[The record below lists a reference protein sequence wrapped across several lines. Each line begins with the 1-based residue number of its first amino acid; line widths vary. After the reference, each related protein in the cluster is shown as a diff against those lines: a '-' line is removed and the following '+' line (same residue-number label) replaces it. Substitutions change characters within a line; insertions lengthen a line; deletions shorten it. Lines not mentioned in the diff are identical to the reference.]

1 MLAGQKANRRKTEAT
16 TEALLTTEVPHIT
29 EAHQAIVRRHITAH
43 PAVQEAHPAD
53 SAAVVEAAVE
63 DVEDNIAEKIICTVG
78 IKI

>member
-16 TEALLTTEVPHIT
+16 TEALLTTEVP
-29 EAHQAIVRRHITAH
+29 HITAH

-63 DVEDNIAEKIICTVG
+63 DVEDNIAEKIICTAG

>member
-1 MLAGQKANRRKTEAT
+1 MKAEAMKEAATHT
-16 TEALLTTEVPHIT
+16 TGVHHTAAVRQATAHLHIT
-29 EAHQAIVRRHITAH
+29 VR
-43 PAVQEAHPAD
+43 PAVQEAHPED

>member
-1 MLAGQKANRRKTEAT
+1 
-16 TEALLTTEVPHIT
+16 
-29 EAHQAIVRRHITAH
+29 VRRHITAH

-63 DVEDNIAEKIICTVG
+63 DVEDNIAEKIICTAG